1 MNLLDI
7 ISNFAYND
15 RGYDYNQNLMSRQG
29 YSIPEQYGAKGDI
42 PALDLMS
49 TPTSESHSFL
59 GLGNKK
65 DGEGIL
71 GSKGLD
77 LGLQGLQTIAGIW
90 NANKMY
96 KLANKQFNMQ
106 KEFANANLN
115 NTIQSYNT
123 RLSDR
128 ARSRGFVEGQTQ
140 EQIDDYVNK
149 NRMSR

>member
-1 MNLLDI
+1 MNWLDKV
-7 ISNFAYND
+7 SNFLYND
-15 RGYDYNQNLMSRQG
+15 RGYDYSQNLMSRQG

-42 PALDLMS
+42 PPLDLMS

-65 DGEGIL
+65 AGEGIL

-77 LGLQGLQTIAGIW
+77 LGLKGLQTIAAIW
-90 NANKMY
+90 NANKQF

-106 KEFANANLN
+106 KDFANANLN

-123 RLSDR
+123 RLADR
-128 ARSRGFVEGQTQ
+128 ARSRGFVEGQSQQ
-140 EQIDDYVNK
+140 EIDDYINK
-149 NRMSR
+149 NRLSR